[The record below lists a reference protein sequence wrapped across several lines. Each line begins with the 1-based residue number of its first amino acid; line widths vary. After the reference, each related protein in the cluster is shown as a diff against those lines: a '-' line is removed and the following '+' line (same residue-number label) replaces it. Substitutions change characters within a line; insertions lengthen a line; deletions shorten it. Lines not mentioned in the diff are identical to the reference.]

1 MNKHPGTM
9 KILSPAKI
17 NLLLQVT
24 GKRPDGYHN
33 LISLMCCIG
42 LYDTVSLTFGLETTT
57 VACKHPGVPQDET
70 NLAFKAADLFLKSL
84 NSNEGVGIL
93 IEKKIPVAAGLGGG
107 SSNAAAVL
115 LGLNRCYGH
124 PFSWEDLVSI
134 GLSIGADI
142 PFFLFG
148 RPAIATGVGEKLEA
162 YRGLKKLK
170 ILLINPGFS
179 VSTAEVY
186 KNLNLG
192 LTKCKKKLS
201 YSLLKKQA
209 FDVRK
214 HLCNDL
220 ETVAAPMYPVISKAK
235 EALLK
240 YGAIGALMSGSGP
253 TVFGLFTNSVT
264 ARKAKQALSKDN
276 GWQSYLADMITQDTG
291 YNIDDAG
298 CVIQDR

>member
-1 MNKHPGTM
+1 MNKHPGPM

-17 NLLLQVT
+17 NLFLQVT

-42 LYDTVSLTFGLETTT
+42 LYDTVLLTFGIESTT
-57 VACKHPGVPQDET
+57 VACKHPGVPKDET
-70 NLAFKAADLFLKSL
+70 NLAFKAADLFFKSL
-84 NSNEGVGIL
+84 NRNEGVGIL

-124 PFSWEDLVSI
+124 PFSQKDLVSI
-134 GLSIGADI
+134 GLSLGADI

-148 RPAIATGVGEKLEA
+148 KPAIATGIGEKLEA
-162 YRGLKKLK
+162 YSGLKKLK
-170 ILLINPGFS
+170 ILLIDPGFRI
-179 VSTAEVY
+179 STVEVY

-201 YSLLKKQA
+201 YSLLKKQV
-209 FDVRK
+209 FDVRS

-220 ETVAAPMYPVISKAK
+220 ETVSASKHPDILKAK

-253 TVFGLFTNSVT
+253 AVFGLFASSVT
-264 ARKAKQALSKDN
+264 ARKAKQALSRDN
-276 GWQSYLADMITQDTG
+276 DWQLYLADMITQDTG
-291 YNIDDAG
+291 YQYPWIR
-298 CVIQDR
+298 DRVS